1 MYSPNSPRRPAK
13 SAPATGRSA
22 DFAVKFPERPA
33 PTLGSPVPLKVGPAP
48 IPAPSAWLGVGMA
61 PTWGYPPAPRSIT
74 IHPMLTSRGWW
85 FLLFVLTLLA
95 MGGVLAVRPDGGP
108 VTLLLLGL
116 TLFAWFAWEGA
127 CFAVQARLGV

>member
-1 MYSPNSPRRPAK
+1 
-13 SAPATGRSA
+13 
-22 DFAVKFPERPA
+22 
-33 PTLGSPVPLKVGPAP
+33 
-48 IPAPSAWLGVGMA
+48 
-61 PTWGYPPAPRSIT
+61 
-74 IHPMLTSRGWW
+74 MLTSRGWW

-127 CFAVQARLGV
+127 CFAVQARLGVRDLAVSRELRDERGPVTNLWAGRSFTVRLRARLGGPIALTECLLSDRPP